1 MRAARWRGAHPWSI
15 SPARKGLCER
25 DLCRSFVLNEHMKRI
40 LLGLAASACALGV
53 AAPIASA
60 KIYEIGESTVPV
72 TTSCPDDCFVVTRT
86 TALQVATAGRNYPT
100 TAPADGRI
108 VGLTLQLGTL
118 TDKQIRFF
126 NRTYGGTP
134 RVQLTVLS
142 QSSTQKPKRF
152 FTATAQS
159 EIFRVTDYLGTTA
172 QFPLETSLEVR
183 KGDFIA
189 LTVPTWAPVLAVNL
203 DKTNGWRASRA
214 TGCNDLLTQTAQ
226 QILDREAQYKCLY
239 QTAKL
244 TYSATMI
251 STPAPRRT
259 TPTRRTTTD
268 TRRTTTTR

>member
-1 MRAARWRGAHPWSI
+1 
-15 SPARKGLCER
+15 
-25 DLCRSFVLNEHMKRI
+25 MKRI
-40 LLGLAASACALGV
+40 LPGLAALACALGV
-53 AAPIASA
+53 AAQNASA
-60 KIYEIGESTVPV
+60 KIYEIGESAVPV
-72 TTSCPDDCFVVTRT
+72 TTSCPDDCFVVTKT

-108 VGLTLQLGTL
+108 VALTVQLGSL

-142 QSSTQKPKRF
+142 QDSRQKPKRF

-159 EIFRVTDYLGTTA
+159 ETFRITDYLGTTA

-203 DKTNGWRASRA
+203 DKTNGWRASRSGA
-214 TGCNDLLTQTAQ
+214 GACGDAGLATQTAQ
-226 QILDREAQYKCLY
+226 LVLDREAQYKCLY

-244 TYSATMI
+244 TYTATMI
-251 STPAPRRT
+251 STPKPRVAEEPARRT
-259 TPTRRTTTD
+259 DSTTRRTDDDTTTT
-268 TRRTTTTR
+268 TRRTTTTTR

>member
-1 MRAARWRGAHPWSI
+1 
-15 SPARKGLCER
+15 
-25 DLCRSFVLNEHMKRI
+25 MKRI

-60 KIYEIGESTVPV
+60 KIYEIGESTVPA

-100 TAPADGRI
+100 TVPADGRV
-108 VGLTLQLGTL
+108 VGLTLQLGSL
-118 TDKQIRFF
+118 TTKQIRFF

-142 QSSTQKPKRF
+142 QDARQKPKRF
-152 FTATAQS
+152 FTAKAQS
-159 EIFRVTDYLGTTA
+159 EIFRITDYLGTTA

-203 DKTNGWRASRA
+203 DRDNGWRASRA
-214 TGCNDLLTQTAQ
+214 GGRNVCDDLLTQTAQ

-244 TYSATMI
+244 TYTATMI
-251 STPAPRRT
+251 STPRTNRTTEDSRRT
-259 TPTRRTTTD
+259 TED
-268 TRRTTTTR
+268 TRRTTTRRTTTE